1 MALQVRYVPLAP
13 GYEVPVLVKDGV
25 QVYQTSWW
33 LVDSLLPG
41 RSGVAPNTLVAKL
54 RSVAHWLQ
62 WADAHSFNWAA
73 EVQSGKFMSVQ
84 TIRRILEW
92 MEMEVDLLGSNRVKR
107 LRVDSNTAGDRAGF
121 LYQFLDWYAER
132 LVASLPQSGFKV
144 QVVVDL
150 NDWRSKWQTISRKKF
165 PSDSPT
171 RPPETMGDEQRELF
185 LRVIRPGDP
194 ENLWR
199 SGLQLRNYAL
209 LMLLYEHGLRISDV
223 MQLRMDDLRIE
234 KGLFTLAE
242 RVGDPLETRG
252 RRPNSKRRGATI
264 RTLRFTDVSLAAMQ
278 AWLADRSQRGK
289 WPGAT
294 RNPYVFVSHWATT
307 SRPLA
312 VRRPGQL
319 FSDLRAAYPEK
330 RGKNGQIIKVG
341 FNEDYFHPHA
351 MRHDR
356 AVRFVLDYHAK
367 HGWDLM
373 GLKSMR
379 EVFGWSLK
387 SHQPQYYA
395 RAAFLQ
401 VGTKAMLEITENRT
415 KKGMAME
422 AEKEE

>member
-1 MALQVRYVPLAP
+1 MALRVRYVYLIP
-13 GYEVPVLVKDGV
+13 GFEVPVLTRDGV
-25 QVYQTSWW
+25 QLYETSWW

-41 RSGVAPNTLVAKL
+41 HRGVAPNTLVVKL
-54 RSVAHWLQ
+54 RSVAHWLK
-62 WADAHSFNWAA
+62 WAEAHSFNWVA
-73 EVQSGKFMSVQ
+73 EVQSGRFMSVQ
-84 TIRRILEW
+84 TIRRVMEW
-92 MEMEVDLLGSNRVKR
+92 MEMGVDLLDSDRVLR
-107 LRVDSNTAGDRAGF
+107 LRVNSSTAGARAGF
-121 LYQFLDWYAER
+121 LYQFLEWYADR
-132 LVASLPQSGFKV
+132 LVAALPQSRFKV
-144 QVVVDL
+144 QVVEAF
-150 NDWRSKWQTISRKKF
+150 NDWRSRWQTIARKMF
-165 PSDSPT
+165 PSDTPL

-185 LRVIRPGDP
+185 LRVIQPADPGNP
-194 ENLWR
+194 WQ
-199 SGLQLRNYAL
+199 SGLQVRNYAL

-223 MQLRMDDLRIE
+223 LQLRMDDLRID
-234 KGLFTLAE
+234 KGQFKIAE

-252 RRPNSKRRGATI
+252 RRPNSKRRGATV
-264 RTLRFTDVSLAAMQ
+264 RTLRLTDMSLAAMQ
-278 AWLADRSQRGK
+278 TWLDERSQRDK

-319 FSDLRAAYPEK
+319 FSDLRAIYPEK
-330 RGKNGQIIKVG
+330 RGKDGRIIKVG
-341 FNEDYFHPHA
+341 FDKDYFHPHA

-373 GLKSMR
+373 GVKSMR

-401 VGTKAMLEITENRT
+401 VGTKAMMELTDCRT
-415 KKGMAME
+415 RMGQALG